1 MRRLIGL
8 VLPALLAL
16 LLLAVPAAASD
27 GEAGALG
34 ADDGA
39 DLLAAE
45 AEEGEEGEEDAGGGD
60 AGPDPMP
67 RDAEDNPATE
77 LGGYGDLDT
86 PFTWGA
92 AFIMLFLG
100 VVGLVAMGGLYWLL
114 VHRPRQKETAGAR

>member
-8 VLPALLAL
+8 TLPALLAL
-16 LLLAVPAAASD
+16 FLLAVPAAALAGDD
-27 GEAGALG
+27 GG
-34 ADDGA
+34 ADL
-39 DLLAAE
+39 LLAAE
-45 AEEGEEGEEDAGGGD
+45 AEEGEDGEAGG
-60 AGPDPMP
+60 GPDPMP
-67 RDAEDNPATE
+67 RDAEENPARD

-100 VVGLVAMGGLYWLL
+100 VVGLVALSGLYWLL

>member
-16 LLLAVPAAASD
+16 LLLAVPAAAQ
-27 GEAGALG
+27 A
-34 ADDGA
+34 ADDGGA
-39 DLLAAE
+39 DLLLAAE
-45 AEEGEEGEEDAGGGD
+45 AEDGEGGG
-60 AGPDPMP
+60 GPEPMP
-67 RDAEDNPATE
+67 RDAEDNPATD
-77 LGGYGDLDT
+77 LGGYGELDT

-100 VVGLVAMGGLYWLL
+100 VVGLVALGGLYWLL

>member
-39 DLLAAE
+39 DLILADAV
-45 AEEGEEGEEDAGGGD
+45 EEDEDPEEVD

>member
-8 VLPALLAL
+8 TLPALLAL
-16 LLLAVPAAASD
+16 FLLAVPAAASVGD
-27 GEAGALG
+27 AGD
-34 ADDGA
+34 ADV
-39 DLLAAE
+39 LLAAE
-45 AEEGEEGEEDAGGGD
+45 AEEGEDGEAGG
-60 AGPDPMP
+60 GPDPMP
-67 RDAEDNPATE
+67 RDAEENPARD

-100 VVGLVAMGGLYWLL
+100 VVGLVALSGLYWLL

>member
-16 LLLAVPAAASD
+16 LLLAVPAAAQ
-27 GEAGALG
+27 A
-34 ADDGA
+34 ADDGGAAVADDAGA
-39 DLLAAE
+39 DLVLAAE
-45 AEEGEEGEEDAGGGD
+45 AEDGEGGGG
-60 AGPDPMP
+60 GPDPMP
-67 RDAEDNPATE
+67 RDAEDNPATDM
-77 LGGYGDLDT
+77 GGYGDLDT

-100 VVGLVAMGGLYWLL
+100 VVGLVALGGLYWLL

>member
-27 GEAGALG
+27 GEAGAPG

-45 AEEGEEGEEDAGGGD
+45 AEEGEEDAGGGD

>member
-16 LLLAVPAAASD
+16 LLLAAPAAASVD
-27 GEAGALG
+27 AGEASAEDGGALIL
-34 ADDGA
+34 ADA
-39 DLLAAE
+39 V
-45 AEEGEEGEEDAGGGD
+45 EEDEDPEDVD
-60 AGPDPMP
+60 AGPDPLP
-67 RDAEDNPATE
+67 RDTEGNPATE

-100 VVGLVAMGGLYWLL
+100 AVGVVAMAGLYWLL

>member
-27 GEAGALG
+27 GEAGAPG

-39 DLLAAE
+39 DLILADAV
-45 AEEGEEGEEDAGGGD
+45 EEDEDPEEVD

>member
-8 VLPALLAL
+8 TLPALLAL
-16 LLLAVPAAASD
+16 FLLAVPAAALAGDD
-27 GEAGALG
+27 GG
-34 ADDGA
+34 ADV
-39 DLLAAE
+39 LLAAE
-45 AEEGEEGEEDAGGGD
+45 AEEGEEGEDAGG
-60 AGPDPMP
+60 GPDPMP

-100 VVGLVAMGGLYWLL
+100 VVGLVALGGLYWLL
-114 VHRPRQKETAGAR
+114 VHRPSQKETAGAR